1 MFTRE
6 GLGAVEPGRVAAAFE
21 RSLDFV
27 GTATVGT
34 ATIDIER
41 RERVECAC
49 RLFDRAD
56 HGKVFVEPPKGR
68 LGEIGASVGSAR
80 KVPRRLLPGKRNII
94 RLLGG

>member
-21 RSLDFV
+21 RSLDF
-27 GTATVGT
+27 VGT